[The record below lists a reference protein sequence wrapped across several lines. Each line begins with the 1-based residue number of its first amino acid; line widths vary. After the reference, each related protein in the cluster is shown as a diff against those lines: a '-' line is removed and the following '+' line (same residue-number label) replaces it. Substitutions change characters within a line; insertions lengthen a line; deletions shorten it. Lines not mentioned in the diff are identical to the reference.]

1 MAYHHPLLK
10 SRSSSNAVWDGVLSL
25 LEDYKSLI
33 VPVAANI
40 ATSYNVCNV
49 GYVMQIFRLEHPVPR
64 WAAPAVASSCL
75 CGAVIGQLVLGWLGD
90 RFGRRPA
97 LIATLLLIIF
107 GAGGG
112 AIFTQGYGNYIWR
125 SLVIWRFILG
135 VGIGGTYPLTA
146 VYAGEMQDERSMGR
160 TRRVALSISIQI
172 IGNIL
177 APVLMFIVLL
187 FLGSENVTLNQT
199 STEVAWR
206 FLLGAGAV
214 PALVALREIM
224 YSQESSE
231 FLSIRATGFRS
242 RLSDV
247 MRTLSSDAKIRQ
259 RFIGAAGGWMCFDI
273 CFFGV
278 AIFLPHII
286 HDLIDKEDHGE
297 GFLLLNSAV
306 SALINCI
313 AIPAVLL
320 SMRLVSDDGLGR
332 KNLQIVSFFLIMVSY
347 ALLMFFFSSL
357 RSIQATT
364 SVVFMFLILFFC
376 LNFGAG
382 MTTYILPQESFP
394 PEVRS
399 SLNGMAAAA
408 GKIGAIVGTST
419 FAPSARM
426 LGLGTTFGWC
436 SLCALIGMIVTLVYV
451 DDMRKEEGFDR
462 IPDIPEVQRKL

>member
-1 MAYHHPLLK
+1 MSHSCLYLSSFFSFSSSPPLLHAMPQERSLLPFLASDSRLLPTFS
-10 SRSSSNAVWDGVLSL
+10 SRSSSSSL
-25 LEDYKSLI
+25 QLI
-33 VPVAANI
+33 
-40 ATSYNVCNV
+40 S
-49 GYVMQIFRLEHPVPR
+49 FF
-64 WAAPAVASSCL
+64 L
-75 CGAVIGQLVLGWLGD
+75 C
-90 RFGRRPA
+90 
-97 LIATLLLIIF
+97 
-107 GAGGG
+107 
-112 AIFTQGYGNYIWR
+112 

-177 APVLMFIVLL
+177 APVLMFVVLL
-187 FLGSENVTLNQT
+187 LLGSENVTLNQT
-199 STEVAWR
+199 STEAAWR
-206 FLLGAGAV
+206 FLLGVGAV
-214 PALVALREIM
+214 PALFALREIM

-247 MRTLSSDAKIRQ
+247 LRTLSTDMKIRQ

-286 HDLIDKEDHGE
+286 HDLIDKDDHGE

-320 SMRLVSDDGLGR
+320 SMRLVSDEGLGR
-332 KNLQIVSFFLIMVSY
+332 KNLQIVSFFLIMVAY
-347 ALLMFFFSSL
+347 ALLMFFFSPL

-364 SVVFMFLILFFC
+364 SVIFMFLSLFFC

-382 MTTYILPQESFP
+382 MTTYILPQVALLSTCPFPLMPSRPLPLSFLLLFLP
-394 PEVRS
+394 LQPKRFILPAA
-399 SLNGMAAAA
+399 SLRPLTTAA
-408 GKIGAIVGTST
+408 GVVPPGGSI
-419 FAPSARM
+419 
-426 LGLGTTFGWC
+426 
-436 SLCALIGMIVTLVYV
+436 Y
-451 DDMRKEEGFDR
+451 
-462 IPDIPEVQRKL
+462 PEWHGGSGREDWSHRGYFNLRA